1 MMKEKVKIRKV
12 KKEDLKQYL
21 GLVRKSNIEYSNII
35 GEKIKTNDKQIEKS
49 FDETLS
55 SNKKI
60 LLIAKKNKEIF
71 GYLTASFIISDY
83 QRTGYIDYF
92 FVSKKERTKGIGKL
106 LIKEFINY
114 SKKRKIKK
122 IRLAVNLKNKPAIK
136 FYKHLNFKTTSY
148 EMDLNIK

>member
-1 MMKEKVKIRKV
+1 MTEKVKIRKV
-12 KKEDLKQYL
+12 RKEDLKQYL

-49 FDETLS
+49 FDEALS
-55 SNKKI
+55 SSKKL
-60 LLIAKKNKEIF
+60 LLIAEKNKEIF

-92 FVSKKERTKGIGKL
+92 FVSKKERRKGIGKL

-122 IRLAVNLKNKPAIK
+122 IRLSANLKNKSAIK

>member
-12 KKEDLKQYL
+12 RKEDLKQYL

-35 GEKIKTNDKQIEKS
+35 GEKIKTNDKQIKKS

-55 SNKKI
+55 SNKKL
-60 LLIAKKNKEIF
+60 LLIAEKNKEIF

-92 FVSKKERTKGIGKL
+92 FVSKKERRKGIGEL

-122 IRLAVNLKNKPAIK
+122 IRLSVNLKNKLAIK
-136 FYKHLNFKTTSY
+136 FYKHLDFEIKHY
-148 EMDLNIK
+148 ELEKRIK